1 MKYIQKFFSIFKAKL
16 KQAHSLLPKNKVLRI
31 FIYVIAI
38 IFVLAF
44 SLYLWAFMLT
54 SALAVS
60 IWGFF
65 AAIITP
71 IITWLLGIMSAL
83 GITSLITAI
92 YGFFA
97 GIVIFIINLFT
108 AMLAWLGSTYLGAF
122 FLQIH
127 GWIMPLISKV
137 MPFVSAGKFSR
148 KAMKFIKRAH
158 KTE

>member
-1 MKYIQKFFSIFKAKL
+1 MKYIQKFFNIFKAKL
-16 KQAHSLLPKNKVLRI
+16 KQAHSLLPKNKILRI

-71 IITWLLGIMSAL
+71 AITWFLGIMSAL

-97 GIVIFIINLFT
+97 GVALFFINIIT
-108 AMLAWLGSTYLGAF
+108 ALITWLGSTYFGAF
-122 FLQIH
+122 LLQIH

-137 MPFVSAGKFSR
+137 MPFISAGKFSR